1 MGTPGMEKSGRKCTS
16 HCTPALG
23 AEGEHEEVPAGI
35 LALVGLPLA
44 VAAGVEV
51 EGNVRPLCLFMFSAL
66 S

>member
-1 MGTPGMEKSGRKCTS
+1 MEKSGRKCTN

-23 AEGEHEEVPAGI
+23 AEGKHGEVPAGT

-51 EGNVRPLCLFMFSAL
+51 EGNVRPHCLFIFSAF